1 MINELKLQNFRC
13 FSDHTILFKR
23 TSIVIGRNNA
33 GKSTMVEA
41 LRLISIVASRY
52 KSLTYHKPIN
62 LYEIPKREVGV
73 SPSLKG
79 YEFNFQS
86 VFHRYSDPPAIIT
99 ALFDNDISIK
109 IYIISEDTIHAVIY
123 DSEGNIIKSRAEAN
137 RINIPQVEIMPQVA
151 PLSRQEVILTDDY
164 VKGAASSHLAP
175 LHFRNQLRVL
185 DNNFDAFKEMAETTW
200 PTLQVTPLICERAY
214 LGDPIYLNIRDE
226 DFVAE
231 IGAMG
236 HGLQM
241 WLQTMWFLARS
252 QRASTVILDEP
263 DVYMHPDLQRRLIRF
278 IKNKYPQLI
287 VATHS
292 VEIMSEVDVDEIL
305 VIDKRQSRSRYAGTL
320 PAVQKLIEH
329 IGSVHNINLAKLWN
343 SHRCILVE
351 GKDIKLLSEVHN
363 ILYPESTDS
372 LASLPNMPIGGWGGW
387 NYAIGSSMLLKNA
400 GGQAIRVYCIL
411 DSDYHTE
418 EECKKR
424 MEEAKRAGVLLH
436 IWDKKEIENYYL
448 NPVVIQRAIQSRISR
463 NKKVPSIDQ
472 VKRKLETIVDE
483 LKEIVFD
490 AISTEILAR
499 NRALGAGGA
508 NKKAREQINKAWKS
522 FEAKLKI
529 IPGKEAFARLSSWSQ
544 DEFNVSINASLVVR
558 NMKLSEIPEEF
569 ADVVDAVEKI
579 TDFKK

>member
-13 FSDHTILFKR
+13 FSDHTVHFKR

-52 KSLTYHKPIN
+52 KSLTYRTPIN
-62 LYEIPKREVGV
+62 LSEIPKREIGV

-79 YEFNFQS
+79 YEFNLQS
-86 VFHRYSDPPAIIT
+86 VFHRYGDPPSIIT
-99 ALFDNDISIK
+99 ALFDNDVSIK
-109 IYIISEDTIHAVIY
+109 IYVLNEDEIHAVIY
-123 DSEGNIIKSRAEAN
+123 DSKGKIIKSRYDAN

-151 PLSRQEVILTDDY
+151 PLLREEVILTDDY
-164 VKGAASSHLAP
+164 VKSAVSSHLAP
-175 LHFRNQLRVL
+175 MHFRNQLKVL
-185 DNNFDAFKEMAETTW
+185 GNNFDAFKEMAETTW
-200 PTLQVTPLICERAY
+200 PELQINPLICERPY
-214 LGDPIYLNIRDE
+214 LGQPIYLNIRDE

-231 IGAMG
+231 IGSMG

-252 QRASTVILDEP
+252 RGASTVILDEP

-351 GKDIKLLSEVHN
+351 GKDIKLLNEVHN
-363 ILYPESTDS
+363 ILYSESTDS
-372 LASLPNMPIGGWGGW
+372 LSSMPNMPIGGWGGW
-387 NYAIGSSMLLKNA
+387 NYAIGSSMLLRNA

-411 DSDYHTE
+411 DSDYHTQ

-436 IWDKKEIENYYL
+436 IWNKKEIENYCL
-448 NPVVIQRAIQSRISR
+448 DPAVIQRTIQSRISR
-463 NKKVPSIDQ
+463 NKRAPSIDQ

-483 LKEIVFD
+483 LKETVFD

-499 NRALGAGGA
+499 DRALGAGGA
-508 NKKAREQINKAWKS
+508 NKKARKQINKAWKS
-522 FEAKLKI
+522 FEAKIEI

-544 DEFNVSINASLVVR
+544 DEFNVSLNASLVVR
-558 NMKLSEIPEEF
+558 NMTSSEIPEELLN
-569 ADVVDAVEKI
+569 VVDAIEKM
-579 TDFKK
+579 DNL